1 VAAVHEAA
9 AEAIEHAR
17 SGQGPVFLAVNTC
30 RMSGHYVGD
39 PQVYRPKDEA
49 KDLRESEDPI
59 EKLRER
65 LGVSDEEWE
74 ELDREATQI
83 ADEAVEFGQNG
94 TDPAPEAAL
103 ENVYA

>member
-1 VAAVHEAA
+1 M
-9 AEAIEHAR
+9 
-17 SGQGPVFLAVNTC
+17 FLAVPTC
-30 RMSGHYVGD
+30 RLSGHYVGD

-49 KDLRESEDPI
+49 RELRETQDPI
-59 EKLRER
+59 TKLRER
-65 LGVSDEEWE
+65 LGVSDEEWD